1 MNNNIKKIEEK
12 DSSLYYKKEL
22 NNLLDVCI
30 QSYINTDY
38 EKLEVELRKY
48 RKIKRKMSDEI
59 DSFENDEEKTIIYK
73 SKFVQT
79 YNIMN
84 KLLNI
89 YIKKQKINN
98 EIISVLQSFSKAREV
113 IFYLYKNHNV
123 RQNMIIKSNIDI
135 KRSTLSDLLNKL
147 ISIRCVDRINVG
159 KYPIYNLTIDCRRY
173 VYDNFEQFNEVRI
186 ISRQELDSDRNNF
199 IEKKEKAKWGN
210 NIYQKKLYYP
220 EINKMVKEDYCV
232 YGRNKETISN
242 T

>member
-1 MNNNIKKIEEK
+1 MLFR
-12 DSSLYYKKEL
+12 S
-22 NNLLDVCI
+22 
-30 QSYINTDY
+30 
-38 EKLEVELRKY
+38 
-48 RKIKRKMSDEI
+48 
-59 DSFENDEEKTIIYK
+59 
-73 SKFVQT
+73 
-79 YNIMN
+79 
-84 KLLNI
+84 
-89 YIKKQKINN
+89 
-98 EIISVLQSFSKAREV
+98 
-113 IFYLYKNHNV
+113 KNHNV

-186 ISRQELDSDRNNF
+186 ISRQELDSERNNF

>member
-1 MNNNIKKIEEK
+1 MNDNIKKIEEK

-89 YIKKQKINN
+89 YIKKQNINN
-98 EIISVLQSFSKAREV
+98 EIISVLRSFSKAREV

-173 VYDNFEQFNEVRI
+173 VYDNFEQFNEFRI
-186 ISRQELDSDRNNF
+186 ISKQELDSERNNF

-210 NIYQKKLYYP
+210 NIYQKKFYDP

>member
-1 MNNNIKKIEEK
+1 MNDNIKKIEEI

-22 NNLLDVCI
+22 NNLLDICI

-59 DSFENDEEKTIIYK
+59 DSLENDEEKTIIYK

-113 IFYLYKNHNV
+113 IFYLYKNYNV

-135 KRSTLSDLLNKL
+135 KQSTLSDLLNKL

-159 KYPIYNLTIDCRRY
+159 SHPIYNLTIDCRRY

-186 ISRQELDSDRNNF
+186 ISKQELDSERNNF
-199 IEKKEKAKWGN
+199 IEKKEKANWGN
-210 NIYQKKLYYP
+210 NIYQKKLYHP